1 MYDKYTYEEILNEVT
16 KTEQRYNEITISS
29 TSLICTTNGEIFR
42 KMKSGIWKKVKNCI
56 NHNCGYNVILINKK
70 QYTRAKL
77 ILYSQGGIQLQDKN
91 VNIFHINQN
100 RLDCHYDN
108 LTCYLKKQ
116 VKLTS

>member
-16 KTEQRYNEITISS
+16 KTKQRYNEITISS

-42 KMKSGIWKKVKNCI
+42 KMKSGTWKKVKNCI

-77 ILYSQGGIQLQDKN
+77 ILYSQGGIQLDQRN
-91 VNIFHINQN
+91 VNIFHKNQD
-100 RLDCHYDN
+100 RLDCHYAN
-108 LTCYLKKQ
+108 LTCSIKEQ
-116 VKLTS
+116 VKLKI